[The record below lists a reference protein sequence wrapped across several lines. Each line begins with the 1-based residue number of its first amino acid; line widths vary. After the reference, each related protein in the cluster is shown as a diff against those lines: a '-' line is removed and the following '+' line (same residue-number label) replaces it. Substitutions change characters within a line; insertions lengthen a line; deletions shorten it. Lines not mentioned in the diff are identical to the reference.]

1 MSRWPEGS
9 CGEKP
14 CCQGS
19 PMLGGPGHSH
29 AVPCL
34 ELLGEEVAGTGAKV
48 SEATRSRRSG
58 TGVPYCYQIMSAL
71 GGGGRADSSGHPHGA
86 TWAGYSAK
94 RSHFGIVE
102 AGYQPRQA
110 VCSYT
115 IVCTLSVKR
124 RLESG
129 PTGQ

>member
-1 MSRWPEGS
+1 
-9 CGEKP
+9 
-14 CCQGS
+14 
-19 PMLGGPGHSH
+19 MLGGPGHSH

-34 ELLGEEVAGTGAKV
+34 KLLRKGVAGTGAKV
-48 SEATRSRRSG
+48 SEATRSRRSET

-102 AGYQPRQA
+102 ADTSPDR
-110 VCSYT
+110 
-115 IVCTLSVKR
+115 LSV
-124 RLESG
+124 
-129 PTGQ
+129 PTPLSAL